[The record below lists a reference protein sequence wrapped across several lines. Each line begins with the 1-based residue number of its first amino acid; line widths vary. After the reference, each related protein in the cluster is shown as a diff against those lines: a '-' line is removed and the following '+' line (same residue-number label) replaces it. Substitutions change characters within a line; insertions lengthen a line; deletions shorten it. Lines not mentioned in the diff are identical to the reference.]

1 MRIEIMSRK
10 GDEVFAEWNAE
21 TSEEEFRAIAERFA
35 AIQRQGYRAFGTV
48 SGARVNA
55 FDANVVE
62 DLVFIAPVVG
72 G

>member
-10 GDEVFAEWNAE
+10 GDAVFAEWNGE
-21 TSEEEFRAIAERFA
+21 TPAVDLEAIAARFQA
-35 AIQRQGYRAFGTV
+35 QRTKGFRAFGAV
-48 SGARVNA
+48 SGRHVDA
-55 FDANVVE
+55 FDAALTE